1 MDLFK
6 PVKFDVTYMNLSDN
20 SGVQYT
26 IDISNNMSTENGTL
40 IGKTIIVDPGH
51 GGKDTGAPG
60 VGGIYE
66 KNFTLAIG
74 KLVRDALIQ
83 AGAHPIMTRSDDT
96 FIPLDQRSQM
106 GIDAGADYFVSI
118 HCDSSGEQNSHSG
131 DTVYYHGDVS
141 NCRSLARSIANRLAQ
156 LDIAIQSDGMKSDYI
171 RFPGI
176 GFSVLRRSP
185 EPAVL
190 VECGYVNDDGDAK
203 CLEDPAAQEQIATA
217 IVAGLKD
224 YAANQ

>member
-1 MDLFK
+1 
-6 PVKFDVTYMNLSDN
+6 
-20 SGVQYT
+20 
-26 IDISNNMSTENGTL
+26 
-40 IGKTIIVDPGH
+40 
-51 GGKDTGAPG
+51 
-60 VGGIYE
+60 
-66 KNFTLAIG
+66 
-74 KLVRDALIQ
+74 
-83 AGAHPIMTRSDDT
+83 
-96 FIPLDQRSQM
+96 
-106 GIDAGADYFVSI
+106 
-118 HCDSSGEQNSHSG
+118 
-131 DTVYYHGDVS
+131 
-141 NCRSLARSIANRLAQ
+141 
-156 LDIAIQSDGMKSDYI
+156 MKSDYI